1 MLLNDLPLSVL
12 IYVDSDL
19 RRENYKNLHPF
30 FRLIAES
37 AESMG
42 LMPLPH
48 NNLGG
53 YIIGV
58 VDILERA
65 AFDDVCR
72 KKTDSSGDTKHQKS
86 IIHLANARLF
96 KEPLFA
102 VEDPGQPF
110 PFPDVTEE
118 DLRTAVDVTAI
129 CFEGSKLYITIHP
142 EMGYSIKSKLG
153 GDSTLINSNKDASN
167 FIFRI
172 EGIDD
177 AQMEHVNSLD
187 KFKKKF
193 EFIKSVGGSWHFEQ
207 VSGSVLRDNLTL
219 LDLGLAKI
227 IASCMEKY
235 YTGQS
240 YDLAEITRMVSRED
254 PLCINN
260 SDHQPMYEYKMKQFL
275 LAFALGM
282 TVSSPWYGTFNANGG
297 YIVVKEDGDV
307 ICYHF
312 FDRNDLENYLF
323 NNTRFD
329 TPSTSRHDFGQVYK
343 SGDNYYIK
351 LNLLVRFVRS

>member
-1 MLLNDLPLSVL
+1 MNRYDDRYYP
-12 IYVDSDL
+12 
-19 RRENYKNLHPF
+19 
-30 FRLIAES
+30 
-37 AESMG
+37 
-42 LMPLPH
+42 
-48 NNLGG
+48 
-53 YIIGV
+53 
-58 VDILERA
+58 ILEIFRSDAPDRNSYEIRA
-65 AFDDVCR
+65 A
-72 KKTDSSGDTKHQKS
+72 KKMILVAGKRIHIEIPQETFQEQASNLLESIKTIGEGNAETLEFMEAIECGPIKAKSSDKADIRIVIHNLSTGTK
-86 IIHLANARLF
+86 
-96 KEPLFA
+96 
-102 VEDPGQPF
+102 
-110 PFPDVTEE
+110 
-118 DLRTAVDVTAI
+118 
-129 CFEGSKLYITIHP
+129 P

-177 AQMEHVNSLD
+177 AQMEYINSLD

-329 TPSTSRHDFGQVYK
+329 TPSTTRHDFGQVYK
-343 SGDNYYIK
+343 SEGNYYIK
-351 LNLLVRFVRS
+351 LNLLVRFKK

>member
-1 MLLNDLPLSVL
+1 MANKGEWSEVYAFFKLLADG
-12 IYVDSDL
+12 
-19 RRENYKNLHPF
+19 
-30 FRLIAES
+30 RLYS
-37 AESMG
+37 GDGHMNRYDDRYY
-42 LMPLPH
+42 P
-48 NNLGG
+48 
-53 YIIGV
+53 
-58 VDILERA
+58 ILEIFRSDAPDRNSYEIRA
-65 AFDDVCR
+65 A
-72 KKTDSSGDTKHQKS
+72 KKMILVAGKRIHIEIPQETFQEQASNLLESIKTIGEGNAETLEFMEAIECGPIKAKSSDKADIRIVIHNLSTGTK
-86 IIHLANARLF
+86 
-96 KEPLFA
+96 
-102 VEDPGQPF
+102 
-110 PFPDVTEE
+110 
-118 DLRTAVDVTAI
+118 
-129 CFEGSKLYITIHP
+129 P

-177 AQMEHVNSLD
+177 AQMEYINSLD

-329 TPSTSRHDFGQVYK
+329 TPSTTRHDFGQVYK

-351 LNLLVRFVRS
+351 LNLLVRFKK

>member
-1 MLLNDLPLSVL
+1 MANKGEWSEVYAFFKLLADG
-12 IYVDSDL
+12 
-19 RRENYKNLHPF
+19 
-30 FRLIAES
+30 RLYS
-37 AESMG
+37 GDGHMNRYDDRYY
-42 LMPLPH
+42 P
-48 NNLGG
+48 
-53 YIIGV
+53 
-58 VDILERA
+58 ILEIFRSDAPDRNSYVIRA
-65 AFDDVCR
+65 A
-72 KKTDSSGDTKHQKS
+72 KKMILVAGRRIHIEIPQETFQEQASNLLESIKTIGEGNAETLEFMDAIECGPIKAKSSDKADIRIVIHNLSTGTK
-86 IIHLANARLF
+86 
-96 KEPLFA
+96 
-102 VEDPGQPF
+102 
-110 PFPDVTEE
+110 
-118 DLRTAVDVTAI
+118 
-129 CFEGSKLYITIHP
+129 P

-177 AQMEHVNSLD
+177 AQMEHINSLD

-193 EFIKSVGGSWHFEQ
+193 EFIKSVGGSWYFEK

-329 TPSTSRHDFGQVYK
+329 TPSTTRHDFGQVYK

-351 LNLLVRFVRS
+351 LNLLVRFKK

>member
-1 MLLNDLPLSVL
+1 MNRYDDRYYP
-12 IYVDSDL
+12 
-19 RRENYKNLHPF
+19 
-30 FRLIAES
+30 
-37 AESMG
+37 
-42 LMPLPH
+42 
-48 NNLGG
+48 
-53 YIIGV
+53 
-58 VDILERA
+58 ILEIFRSDAPDRNSYEIRA
-65 AFDDVCR
+65 A
-72 KKTDSSGDTKHQKS
+72 KKMVLVAGKRIHIEIPQEIFQEQASNLLESIKTIGEGDAETLEFMEAIECGPIKAKSSDKADIRIVIHNLSTGTK
-86 IIHLANARLF
+86 
-96 KEPLFA
+96 
-102 VEDPGQPF
+102 
-110 PFPDVTEE
+110 
-118 DLRTAVDVTAI
+118 
-129 CFEGSKLYITIHP
+129 P

-177 AQMEHVNSLD
+177 AQMEHINSLD

-329 TPSTSRHDFGQVYK
+329 TPSTTRHDFGQVYK

-351 LNLLVRFVRS
+351 LNLLVRFKK

>member
-1 MLLNDLPLSVL
+1 MVLVAGKRIHIEIPQEIFQEQASNLLESIKTIGEGDAETLEFMEAIECGPIKAKSSDKADIRIVIHNLST
-12 IYVDSDL
+12 
-19 RRENYKNLHPF
+19 
-30 FRLIAES
+30 
-37 AESMG
+37 G
-42 LMPLPH
+42 
-48 NNLGG
+48 
-53 YIIGV
+53 
-58 VDILERA
+58 
-65 AFDDVCR
+65 
-72 KKTDSSGDTKHQKS
+72 TK
-86 IIHLANARLF
+86 
-96 KEPLFA
+96 
-102 VEDPGQPF
+102 
-110 PFPDVTEE
+110 
-118 DLRTAVDVTAI
+118 
-129 CFEGSKLYITIHP
+129 P

-177 AQMEHVNSLD
+177 AQMEHINSLD

-329 TPSTSRHDFGQVYK
+329 TPSTTRHDFGQVYK

-351 LNLLVRFVRS
+351 LNLLVRFKK